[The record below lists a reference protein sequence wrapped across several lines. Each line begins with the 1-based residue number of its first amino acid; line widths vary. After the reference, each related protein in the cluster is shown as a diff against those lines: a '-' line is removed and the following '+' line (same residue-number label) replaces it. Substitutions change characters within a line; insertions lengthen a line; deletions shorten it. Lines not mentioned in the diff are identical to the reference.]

1 MFLFPAEPPTQK
13 SCAQTRNVL
22 TERVIAV
29 SYWGLWKGNLSVGGI
44 MPRVRIE
51 FLSARTISS
60 CLLLVMLICILA
72 SPGILA
78 SDDMVVVEGP
88 PLRDGGT
95 HKAFTWGNDVT
106 IVAGPVEGGISIASD
121 TSGNLYAVRCST
133 DVSTTLIIYKST
145 DAGES
150 WFYLT
155 QTGAPSGSLLHPV
168 LLTGST
174 EDKLYLFYLTSNQ
187 YGSIRLLRYTQD
199 GTFDGNFGVK
209 LDSDTITYFSACT
222 DLGAGD
228 HLMVVFERRQMGDY
242 TPDLYSIMSID
253 QGETW
258 SSEFMITGDGSHPDV
273 AYGNDGYLYCV
284 HEKTGG
290 ADTQIAFI
298 RSSDYGISWEAG
310 TGEYLTGDLYDDT
323 YPTVAALHHPLPDD
337 AYVWVAY
344 NHDWGDG
351 NIDLYYAY
359 SSDGG
364 VNWSYD
370 HPLANSGDYD
380 EMACDLWAKPE
391 ESYNFVRICYLR
403 YGTVSIP
410 PLGLAEISDI
420 YSAIVYRTS
429 PTGWYA
435 FEKTSDHSAAMSEDG
450 REVCQGA
457 YTKNQ
462 VCALYAGKPS
472 SVNFENLYFDNG
484 GWVDVEEQTGEEEL
498 IPRFS
503 LSNNYPNPFNPA
515 TRIRYTVHGR
525 QTPFR
530 TTLKIYNIRGQLV
543 RTLVDEPEQAGTY
556 EVTWDGRD
564 EKGDEVSSGVYLYRL
579 EAGDFSE
586 AKKMV
591 LMR

>member
-72 SPGILA
+72 SPGIPA

-298 RSSDYGISWEAG
+298 RSSDYGISWDAG
-310 TGEYLTGDLYDDT
+310 TGEYLTNDSYDDT
-323 YPTVAALHHPLPDD
+323 YPKVAATHNSPDTSV
-337 AYVWVAY
+337 YVLVAY
-344 NHDWGDG
+344 NHDWGNG
-351 NIDLYYAY
+351 NIDLHDAY
-359 SSDGG
+359 STNGGKDWDKNRIWASD
-364 VNWSYD
+364 
-370 HPLANSGDYD
+370 PDYD
-380 EMACDLWAKPE
+380 EMACDVWAPDNLDL
-391 ESYNFVRICYLR
+391 STNVCYVK
-403 YGTVSIP
+403 YGTMLSPPYASAEVSN
-410 PLGLAEISDI
+410 
-420 YSAIVYRTS
+420 VY
-429 PTGWYA
+429 WLYD
-435 FEKTSDHSAAMSEDG
+435 EVSDHSAAVSQDG

-457 YTKNQ
+457 YTRYQ
-462 VCALYAGKPS
+462 TCILYAGKTS
-472 SVNFENLYFDNG
+472 EGNFQNLYFDNHF
-484 GWVDVEEQTGEEEL
+484 WTDVQEETVEQEATSG
-498 IPRFS
+498 FS
-503 LSNNYPNPFNPA
+503 LSANYPNPFNPV
-515 TRIRYTVHGR
+515 TNIQYTVGR
-525 QTPFR
+525 GQAFVR
-530 TTLKIYNIRGQLV
+530 TTLRIYNIRGQLV
-543 RTLVDEPEQAGTY
+543 RTLMDEPEQAGTY

-564 EKGDEVSSGVYLYRL
+564 QNGDEVSSGVYLYRL
-579 EAGDFSE
+579 RAGDFSE